1 MTKHN
6 ADRRRSA
13 WRPLA
18 FAAVGTATL
27 VAMGT
32 GVWATLSATATNTTP
47 EQVTSGTLKL
57 TMANNGT
64 GFSQNITNM
73 APGDVVNRYV
83 DLTNGGTLDGQALT
97 LQVAATGSPQL
108 VTDGTTSKALRVS
121 VMQCTGGTWN
131 AGTGACTG
139 GTASSVLA
147 ATPLSGLASA
157 VSLLPGSFASGGT
170 TRLQVSVQLPD
181 QAETTV
187 NGVAPAGTIQGQS
200 VSLTYTFNETQRNA
214 TTTNS

>member
-1 MTKHN
+1 MTKHH
-6 ADRRRSA
+6 ADRRSA

-57 TMANNGT
+57 TMANNGA
-64 GFSQNITNM
+64 GFSQNITNL
-73 APGDVVNRYV
+73 APGDTVNRYV
-83 DLTNGGTLDGQALT
+83 DLTNGGSLDGQALT
-97 LQVAATGSPQL
+97 LQVAATGSAPL
-108 VTDGTTSKALRVS
+108 VTDGATSKALRVS
-121 VMQCTGGTWN
+121 IWQCTGGTWN
-131 AGTGACTG
+131 PSSGVCTG
-139 GTASSVLA
+139 GTATSLLA
-147 ATPLSGLASA
+147 ATPLSGLGSA
-157 VSLLPGSFASGGT
+157 VPLVPGSLASGGV

-181 QAETTV
+181 QTETTV
-187 NGVAPAGTIQGQS
+187 NGVAPAATVQGQS

-214 TTTNS
+214 ATTNS